1 MADVFTKTTLV
12 TTDAGD
18 GGNYAGTSLTSSTYK
33 WTASASGTNEYY
45 CELSGGGDPSLSDPD
60 DLTINGAVATEGT
73 LGSLAAGEWGY
84 GDNDAAIAFNTVY
97 VRLSDGSDPDT
108 QIDGYIEANYLP
120 AANDNLGF
128 IFSSGTLAGSD
139 QSGVELDDIEI
150 YAECTGNAGTLDDY
164 LKLDQGT
171 ANSVVFAGLGT
182 WYLDMGTSGSASVR
196 VDQTATTVQGKS
208 GLYFK
213 NDTNAITLFEVN
225 SGTVRLVNANITT
238 LVVGDDAT
246 VYIDSACTVPTVIN
260 NGGDIFDYGAAI
272 TTWKQ
277 NGGNSTK
284 SGSDDF
290 AATVYGGTL
299 YWDGTG
305 TCTAT
310 TYGGVL
316 DANRDAQTKTLTL
329 TYNGGTVLKGS
340 NTSITD
346 TLNAPVRMMDI

>member
-1 MADVFTKTTLV
+1 MADVFTKTTLA

-33 WTASASGTNEYY
+33 WTASGVTNEYY

-84 GDNDAAIAFNTVY
+84 GNNDSLLYNTVY
-97 VRLSDGSDPDT
+97 VRLSDNSDPDT

-150 YAECTGNAGTLDDY
+150 FAECTGNAGTLDNY

-225 SGTVRLVNANITT
+225 AGSVRLVNANITT
-238 LVVGDDAT
+238 LVVGAEAS
-246 VYIDSACTVPTVIN
+246 VIIDKDCTVPTVIN
-260 NGGDIFDYGAAI
+260 NGGEIIDKGAAI

-284 SGSDDF
+284 AGSDDF
-290 AATVYGGTL
+290 AATVYGGSL

-310 TYGGVL
+310 TYAGLL
-316 DANRDAQTKTLTL
+316 DANRDAQTKTLVL
-329 TYNGGTVLKGS
+329 TYNGGTVVKGS
-340 NTSITD
+340 NTTITD
-346 TLNAPVRMMDI
+346 TLNAPVRLTDAT